1 MYVFEQCPSG
11 WQWRLLVPVLC
22 IYPLIGM
29 SDARCLPS
37 PPRIPPLRRRV
48 VFVVRS
54 VPDRVPLIVSDISLA
69 YPCVSAGPYQAS
81 VLAACAHCALC
92 GLSKP

>member
-1 MYVFEQCPSG
+1 MHVLEQCPSN
-11 WQWRLLVPVLC
+11 WQWLLLVPMLC

-48 VFVVRS
+48 VLVVRS
-54 VPDRVPLIVSDISLA
+54 VPDRVPLIAVSDILPRLPLCVCGSL
-69 YPCVSAGPYQAS
+69 SD
-81 VLAACAHCALC
+81 
-92 GLSKP
+92 